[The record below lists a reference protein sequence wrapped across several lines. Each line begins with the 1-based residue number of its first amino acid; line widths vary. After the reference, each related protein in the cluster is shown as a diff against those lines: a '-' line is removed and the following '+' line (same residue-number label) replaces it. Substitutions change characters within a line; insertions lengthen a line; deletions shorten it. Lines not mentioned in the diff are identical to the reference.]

1 MIINGIIKSA
11 DLPVQKI
18 PEKQKNLDWHIEN
31 LLYWEN
37 ELYNDDSKRFN
48 MYSNHDLYYHGIMSL
63 NDINKITNPY
73 KFEDVIPPKDLRNY
87 PISYPR
93 IQSLLGEEIQRFF
106 TYKIFVT
113 NRDSISKI
121 EEDKKDIWLNT
132 IKNIIT
138 EGITDEKVIAEKLDS
153 IKEYLDYDYQDIKE
167 LSATELVKHF
177 TLTLSFKRKASEMIE
192 NLILYGNGIFD
203 VGVNNNSPYLTVE
216 DPKNIYWIPSSVSR
230 DIDDADVV
238 LKEYYLPL
246 SNIIDLYYEKL
257 EKVDLEYLLELK
269 ENLSENRNW
278 ADYQYYTKKTD
289 ADGMKFI
296 EPSSS
301 LWVDDRLVAGNTFQG
316 YINENGDV
324 RVVELRFKSLKKVG
338 KVTYYDEE
346 SGKEMTKWVDENY
359 VADIYDNIEWKYI
372 NEAREITR
380 LGESCF
386 IEGKVRDLQFRKLDN
401 KSYCSLGYVGSDMK
415 TVFFDIIKDYQLLYN
430 AYMYRTERAM
440 IKSLGNIGTLD
451 LAEIPDDWDVEM
463 AMYYA
468 TELGWKVI
476 DSFKESKKGA
486 SQGKIVG
493 QNTGRSA
500 SMNLSQTDT
509 INQNLQMLQYIENQM
524 DIVCGIPPSRRGDIK
539 SDQGLG
545 TLEISQ
551 NKASNITESLFTIY
565 DNIKIRAIERLLEA
579 IKYCIRDNKNLS
591 IQYISNELTSKV
603 FTIDG
608 ELVNESDYGLVVADA
623 KSDYNAIQT
632 LKRASEIAMQT
643 GMIGS
648 VDLLNIFTTESTSD
662 IRRKLQKSAKVKE
675 QRDQE
680 RFNAEQE
687 QAKQIEENKRQML
700 MLSLEDKEKDRE
712 LKRYEID
719 VQADTKIALAELG
732 ALGMSDADPSII
744 VDQADL
750 SMKQRELTE
759 YEYDNSENRKLK
771 DKEIKSKSEIEK
783 EKIRLKKEELK
794 SKEKIEKLK
803 SETAIKVA
811 KSNKNKYDKK

>member
-1 MIINGIIKSA
+1 
-11 DLPVQKI
+11 
-18 PEKQKNLDWHIEN
+18 
-31 LLYWEN
+31 
-37 ELYNDDSKRFN
+37 
-48 MYSNHDLYYHGIMSL
+48 
-63 NDINKITNPY
+63 
-73 KFEDVIPPKDLRNY
+73 
-87 PISYPR
+87 
-93 IQSLLGEEIQRFF
+93 
-106 TYKIFVT
+106 
-113 NRDSISKI
+113 
-121 EEDKKDIWLNT
+121 
-132 IKNIIT
+132 
-138 EGITDEKVIAEKLDS
+138 
-153 IKEYLDYDYQDIKE
+153 
-167 LSATELVKHF
+167 
-177 TLTLSFKRKASEMIE
+177 
-192 NLILYGNGIFD
+192 
-203 VGVNNNSPYLTVE
+203 
-216 DPKNIYWIPSSVSR
+216 
-230 DIDDADVV
+230 
-238 LKEYYLPL
+238 
-246 SNIIDLYYEKL
+246 
-257 EKVDLEYLLELK
+257 
-269 ENLSENRNW
+269 
-278 ADYQYYTKKTD
+278 
-289 ADGMKFI
+289 
-296 EPSSS
+296 
-301 LWVDDRLVAGNTFQG
+301 
-316 YINENGDV
+316 
-324 RVVELRFKSLKKVG
+324 
-338 KVTYYDEE
+338 
-346 SGKEMTKWVDENY
+346 
-359 VADIYDNIEWKYI
+359 
-372 NEAREITR
+372 
-380 LGESCF
+380 
-386 IEGKVRDLQFRKLDN
+386 
-401 KSYCSLGYVGSDMK
+401 
-415 TVFFDIIKDYQLLYN
+415 
-430 AYMYRTERAM
+430 
-440 IKSLGNIGTLD
+440 
-451 LAEIPDDWDVEM
+451 
-463 AMYYA
+463 
-468 TELGWKVI
+468 
-476 DSFKESKKGA
+476 
-486 SQGKIVG
+486 
-493 QNTGRSA
+493 
-500 SMNLSQTDT
+500 
-509 INQNLQMLQYIENQM
+509 MLQYIENQM

-648 VDLLNIFTTESTSD
+648 VDLLDIFTTESTSD